1 MSTPS
6 TMRAARI
13 VEVFNF
19 KAQLTYQVNK
29 PYEFQTIPIPEPQ
42 GSDIL
47 VKVGAASFCHTDALA
62 LDGSWPVR
70 KPCTGSHEGAGTIAK
85 LGPEAP
91 GHFKVGD
98 RVGLHCFYHVCGM
111 IRGPFLVRRFS
122 LFYRVVLPSF
132 I

>member
-1 MSTPS
+1 
-6 TMRAARI
+6 MRAARI
-13 VEVFNF
+13 VEV
-19 KAQLTYQVNK
+19 NK
-29 PYEFQTIPIPEPQ
+29 PYELQTIPIPEPQ

-85 LGPEAP
+85 LGPKTP

-98 RVGLHCFYHVCGM
+98 RVGLHCFYHVCG
-111 IRGPFLVRRFS
+111 ISRISVPSLCIPFSKVCLSWVC
-122 LFYRVVLPSF
+122 LFPCIDIEILEIGLS
-132 I
+132 